1 MFGELVG
8 IIFVT
13 LTIASG
19 QHSSADRVD
28 APRDAP
34 ILHRY
39 KRFFP
44 LFSVIRF
51 PNSQCTA
58 SNSFNGT
65 CYTRRE
71 CFAQGG
77 TALGSCANGFGVCC
91 VFQKSCGATTSANN
105 TYFINPSYPTT
116 FDGGDRCMLMVQKY
130 SANVCQLRLD
140 FLDFSLAQPTSEGI
154 CDYDLL
160 SVSGGS
166 SRVPRICGE
175 NSDQHVYVDYDG
187 LNPIAISIDASS
199 EYSFK
204 RRWNIRV
211 QQIACDSATKAPSG
225 CLQYYTAT
233 SGIVMSFNYGTI
245 NNARP
250 NATIP
255 IGTREMADLNY
266 GACVRLASGYC
277 SLKWS
282 LIEEN
287 SFSISGNG
295 TSGTATFGSNC
306 ITDYII
312 IPNAAEVNTSI
323 STLTADRFCG
333 SAFTPKITT
342 LKPYVLYVITDS
354 NETNSTT
361 PDTENKGFALMY
373 RQMICSI

>member
-211 QQIACDSATKAPSG
+211 QQIACDSATKD
-225 CLQYYTAT
+225 
-233 SGIVMSFNYGTI
+233 
-245 NNARP
+245 
-250 NATIP
+250 ATIP